1 MHPFSPTKEANFVLS
16 NAELLADKETVTI
29 ALNKMANEISK
40 KLKNSNPIVVAIM
53 NGGVI
58 PLGML
63 LPKLDF
69 LLETDYLHPTRY
81 NNSTTGS
88 KLHWIKKPPEN
99 FTGRNILLVDDVL
112 DNGITLEQTIKEC
125 LKVGAQEVYTAAL
138 VEKNLASRDG
148 LQKTDF
154 VGLKLP
160 DRYLFGYGMD
170 YKKYHRNAN
179 GIFALAGT

>member
-1 MHPFSPTKEANFVLS
+1 MNTSVETI
-16 NAELLADKETVTI
+16 LLYTI
-29 ALNKMANEISK
+29 AA
-40 KLKNSNPIVVAIM
+40 
-53 NGGVI
+53 G
-58 PLGML
+58 
-63 LPKLDF
+63 F
-69 LLETDYLHPTRY
+69 LSLVYGY
-81 NNSTTGS
+81 
-88 KLHWIKKPPEN
+88 

-112 DNGITLEQTIKEC
+112 DNGVTLEQTIKEC
-125 LKVGAQEVYTAAL
+125 MKVGAQEVYTAAL